1 MEWDLRFELYFLSKL
16 KELFFKYILS
26 SCSPLIIT
34 AFLIIS
40 LFRNKNPPSL
50 SIKKQL
56 IGGIKMDRHP
66 KRRKSKDNPYILE
79 ANDNKYII
87 KFKDTRNNLCEL
99 AISENLYQ
107 TFNRFELEDISQLH
121 KYERH
126 IEHSLIYEEQLYN
139 RSFKKPIDLETFII
153 DKILIEKINDIINY
167 SLSKTQ
173 QLRLKLYFFENRT
186 LDDIAKIEGTTHQA
200 ISKSIKNSLEKIKKL
215 VKI

>member
-1 MEWDLRFELYFLSKL
+1 
-16 KELFFKYILS
+16 
-26 SCSPLIIT
+26 
-34 AFLIIS
+34 
-40 LFRNKNPPSL
+40 
-50 SIKKQL
+50 
-56 IGGIKMDRHP
+56 MDRHP

-107 TFNRFELEDISQLH
+107 AFNRFELEDISQLH

>member
-1 MEWDLRFELYFLSKL
+1 
-16 KELFFKYILS
+16 
-26 SCSPLIIT
+26 
-34 AFLIIS
+34 
-40 LFRNKNPPSL
+40 
-50 SIKKQL
+50 
-56 IGGIKMDRHP
+56 MDRHP

-79 ANDNKYII
+79 SNDNKYII

-107 TFNRFELEDISQLH
+107 AFNRFELEDISQLH

>member
-1 MEWDLRFELYFLSKL
+1 
-16 KELFFKYILS
+16 
-26 SCSPLIIT
+26 
-34 AFLIIS
+34 
-40 LFRNKNPPSL
+40 
-50 SIKKQL
+50 
-56 IGGIKMDRHP
+56 MDRHP